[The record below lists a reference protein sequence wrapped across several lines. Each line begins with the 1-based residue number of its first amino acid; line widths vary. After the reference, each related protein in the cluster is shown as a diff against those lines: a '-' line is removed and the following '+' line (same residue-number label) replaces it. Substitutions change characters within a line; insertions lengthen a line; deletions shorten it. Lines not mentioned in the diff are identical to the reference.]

1 MNTRSVAM
9 MQTAQQVRSK
19 LLTLIVAGV
28 AGVAFANAATAA
40 GAGGSAQ
47 VAAPGGGQAG
57 GSADAHISPA
67 GSANSN
73 AQWQSGATRGT
84 DHAAERMS
92 TSGDDMRQAAGA
104 DLEST
109 GKANKKGQR

>member
-1 MNTRSVAM
+1 M

-28 AGVAFANAATAA
+28 AGVAFTNAATAA
-40 GAGGSAQ
+40 GVGGGAQ
-47 VAAPGGGQAG
+47 VAAPDSAQAG
-57 GSADAHISPA
+57 GSADAHMSSA

-73 AQWQSGATRGT
+73 AQWQSGATRGA
-84 DHAAERMS
+84 DRAAERMS
-92 TSGDDMRQAAGA
+92 TNGDDMRQSAGA

-109 GKANKKGQR
+109 GKANMKGKR